1 MNVDRLKY
9 LAGLNEA
16 QSSPDYGPLGP
27 TRFAPSEQE
36 PSDDDDLRDK
46 VTITIKS
53 LGGASLDDSISF
65 GASGKDVALL
75 LRELPSYQARV
86 VMDERPQA
94 NAVIKKDGG
103 KANWQ
108 IEAAGIPKYQ
118 YFFKDMRKMAQG

>member
-16 QSSPDYGPLGP
+16 PSEPDYGPLGP
-27 TRFAPSEQE
+27 TKFAPSEQE
-36 PSDDDDLRDK
+36 PSDDNELGAK
-46 VTITIKS
+46 VTVTIKS
-53 LGGASLDDSISF
+53 LAGKPLDDSISF

-103 KANWQ
+103 NAKWQ

-118 YFFKDMRKMAQG
+118 YFFKDMQKFAQG